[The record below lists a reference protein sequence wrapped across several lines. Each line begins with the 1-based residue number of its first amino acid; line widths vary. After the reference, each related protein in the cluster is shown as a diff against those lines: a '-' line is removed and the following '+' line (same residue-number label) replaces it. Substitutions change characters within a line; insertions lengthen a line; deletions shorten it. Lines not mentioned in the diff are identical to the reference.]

1 MRNTVYTMNTIKKK
15 IIIAYLEFY
24 NGLIKENFYIKKVHG
39 FV

>member
-24 NGLIKENFYIKKVHG
+24 NGLNKRKLLY
-39 FV
+39 